1 MNSKM
6 NNTILILSS
15 ENDWPINSVVD
26 WINYLGYNTI
36 RVSEINLNLPSE
48 IEISTDDKVK
58 KLILTLIIQKLNPY
72 GSGDHHF

>member
-58 KLILTLIIQKLNPY
+58 KINININYSKI
-72 GSGDHHF
+72 